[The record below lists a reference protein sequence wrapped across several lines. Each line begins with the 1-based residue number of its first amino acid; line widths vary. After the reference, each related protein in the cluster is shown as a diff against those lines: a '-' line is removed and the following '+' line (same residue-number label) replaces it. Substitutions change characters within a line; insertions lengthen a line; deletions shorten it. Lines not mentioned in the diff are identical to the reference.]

1 MTIDFGLALMLALPG
16 QVKMAPPLSE
26 DAAVR
31 LAYMK
36 DSVAPYRVRREAG
49 GSPPFQLMTEPIF
62 RLDNAV
68 TGVKD
73 SAIFL
78 WTDAET
84 GRPEAVVQM
93 FRAPQGFWNHDWTS
107 LATAP
112 IAAEVGGRARWRP
125 SRPGLEFR
133 PVPEAPA
140 PAATAPARLR
150 QLRALAEGFAA
161 TDDFLGQG
169 WSQLR
174 LLPKPW
180 LRYGKAGSGVED
192 GALFAFA
199 LGTDPEVAL
208 MIESRPDPAGVPRWE
223 YALAPMTSF
232 EVRASWK
239 GNPVWSLPWRKE
251 SKDPTDPFYDMEYS
265 REPGFRQPGPGRQVQ
280 CP

>member
-1 MTIDFGLALMLALPG
+1 MATPLALTLMLALPG
-16 QVKMAPPLSE
+16 QGFVAPPFSE

-36 DSVAPYRVRREAG
+36 GTVAPYQIHRTADG
-49 GSPPFQLMTEPIF
+49 APPFRLIAEPIF

-84 GRPEAVVQM
+84 GRPEATIQM

-107 LATAP
+107 LATVP
-112 IAAEVGGRARWRP
+112 IVAEIGNRAFWRP
-125 SRPGLEFR
+125 ARAGVEFR
-133 PVPEAPA
+133 PVPGAPA
-140 PAATAPARLR
+140 PAATPAARLR
-150 QLRALAEGFAA
+150 QLRALAEEFSA
-161 TDDFLGQG
+161 TDDFLGAG

-199 LGTDPEVAL
+199 LGTDPEVVL
-208 MIESRPDPAGVPRWE
+208 MIESRPNPAGGHRWE
-223 YALAPMTSF
+223 YGLAPMTSF
-232 EVRASWK
+232 EVKASWK
-239 GNPVWSLPWRKE
+239 GNPVWSLPWRKL
-251 SKDPTDPFYDMEYS
+251 SKDPTDPFYAMEYAW
-265 REPGFRQPGPGRQVQ
+265 EPR
-280 CP
+280 